1 MRSELLN
8 QATADAAIWERYPS
22 YTAQLL
28 VISNIANKPSTE
40 FSEDFLV
47 STEQV
52 TQTKLQQTKLD
63 DLVEVKLWRETFS
76 SFGVKPRDGRS
87 SFEALLRRVDKG
99 LPRINLLTDLYNAL
113 SIKYLMPIGGENFD
127 HYQGPPRLTFAT
139 GNETFDTTANG
150 EPVVVKPEPGEVIWR
165 DDAGVTCRRWNWR
178 QCVRTR
184 LEVDTTSALFIFD
197 GLGEGSKSATAACA
211 AELIGLTEQIW
222 PEQKITTVTLSQ
234 TK

>member
-1 MRSELLN
+1 MSADLLN
-8 QATADAAIWERYPS
+8 QVVVDAAIWERYPS

-28 VISNIANKPSTE
+28 VISNIANQPSNE
-40 FSEDFLV
+40 FSEDFLA
-47 STEQV
+47 SAEQAAL
-52 TQTKLQQTKLD
+52 TKLQQTKLD
-63 DLVEVKLWRETFS
+63 DLVEVQLWRETFS

-127 HYQGPPRLTFAT
+127 HYQGAPRLTFAT

-150 EPVVVKPEPGEVIWR
+150 EPVVVQPDPGEVIWR

-197 GLGEGSKSATAACA
+197 GLGEDSKAVTAACA
-211 AELIGLTEQIW
+211 TELIGLTEQIW
-222 PEQKITTVTLSQ
+222 PDQQITTVTLSA